1 MRVFVTTGTD
11 VHPFDRLVRWADD
24 WARTHPEDE
33 VVVQYG
39 RSAPPAAAPGHGLL
53 EREAMR
59 SEIRA
64 ADLIVASCGPG
75 AVMDIRAA
83 GRLPV
88 VVARRVALGEHV
100 DDHQT
105 AFAKHLVS
113 AGLARVVEDEAG
125 FVEILREVR
134 ESPEAFRVD
143 PAKAVAVGVL
153 RIGELIDRLMER
165 GPD

>member
-11 VHPFDRLVRWADD
+11 LHPFDRLVRWADE
-24 WARTHPEDE
+24 WARTHPGDE
-33 VVVQYG
+33 VLVQYG
-39 RSAPPAAAPGHGLL
+39 SSAPPMAARGRRLL

-59 SEIRA
+59 SEILA
-64 ADLIVASCGPG
+64 ADVVVASCGPG

-83 GRLPV
+83 GHLPV

-105 AFAKHLVS
+105 AFARHLAS
-113 AGLARVVEDEAG
+113 AGLARVVTDEAG
-125 FVEILREVR
+125 FVEAMGEVR
-134 ESPEAFRVD
+134 ESPEAFSVD
-143 PAKAVAVGVL
+143 PAKAVAGGVA

-165 GPD
+165 GSG